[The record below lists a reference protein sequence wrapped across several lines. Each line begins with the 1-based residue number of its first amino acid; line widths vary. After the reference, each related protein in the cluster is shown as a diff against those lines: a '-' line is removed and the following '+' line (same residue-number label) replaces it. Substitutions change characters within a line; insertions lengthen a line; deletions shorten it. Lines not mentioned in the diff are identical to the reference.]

1 MPLKLVIGPANAEK
15 AGAAMD
21 AYRTALSAG
30 REPLL
35 VVPTFADV
43 DVYRRELAASGAV
56 FGVEV
61 VQFQRLMRE
70 IAKRT
75 RTDGRPIGGLARE
88 RIAAVATARTRLETL
103 AASAQTPGFAQ
114 ALLGLI
120 GELEE
125 LRLDP
130 PRVIQALRA
139 WTAGDPSRR
148 PYAEELA
155 ALYAAYRR
163 ELDRAQTLD
172 HRLQDTIALDALRL
186 DPAAWRRTPVVIYG
200 FDDLSPVQRDA
211 VETLACHAEADVTLT
226 LTYEPGRTAL
236 AARARTYEDLRALPA
251 TEVLELRARA
261 DQSAKR
267 SGEALSAPALHH
279 LERTLFEPGEG
290 LALFDAASVPAGDAV
305 RMLEGGGERA
315 EVELVAA
322 EVAALLRDGHPAE
335 EIAVVWRSR
344 EDIPP
349 VAEEVFGAYGVPV
362 ALTRRRRARDTAL
375 GRGVIALLRCALLD
389 GSADDLLAWLR
400 TPGVLDTPGL
410 ADRLEADVR
419 RQGIPTAARARALW
433 EERHWPLQAFDFVA
447 EAHARGPA
455 ALCDRLAREVNRLFS
470 RPHRLEAPILDGP
483 ERVDAN
489 AAAALRSALRDLG
502 RLARRDPELV
512 PAPAEL
518 ERVLGELL
526 VFAGRQSG
534 PGLVQVT
541 HAEAIRARRVRSLFL
556 CGLNEH
562 VFPAPARPDP
572 LLSDQDRVAINQAAG
587 LRLTVGVDQLALER
601 YLLYAAVSRP
611 TELLVL
617 SWHAATDDGDPVVRS
632 LFVDDVADRFSD
644 APLSRRRRRA
654 LGAAGWIA
662 AEAPTPREAA
672 LAAAAAGPPSAP
684 RPLGPVSPEV
694 MARAMPAER
703 PLSATA
709 IEAFHDCPVK
719 WFVDRLLRPEDL
731 VPDPEAMVRGSVAHE
746 VLAAVFADHGGRP
759 LCPADLPA
767 ARERLH
773 AALAESTAKRPISV
787 NPERVRAEVRR
798 LESDLVR
805 YLENAAHDGSAL
817 GPVEFEREFTV
828 DLGPF
833 ELHGY
838 IDRIDAGG
846 GEAVLLDY
854 KGKAATPQAKWLEDG
869 KLQLGLYVLAARRL
883 AERGEFPGEP
893 VGGLYQ
899 PLGNPKESRPRGAL
913 LEGADPGRDAF
924 STDRLSADAFEDL
937 LAQVL
942 AAAEEAVVQLRA
954 GALEPRPKSCAW
966 GGGCEYP
973 TICRGEAS

>member
-15 AGAAMD
+15 AGAALD
-21 AYRTALSAG
+21 AYRTALAAG
-30 REPLL
+30 REPIL

-43 DVYRRELAASGAV
+43 DVYRRELAGSGAV

-75 RTDGRPIGGLARE
+75 RTDGRPVGKLAGE
-88 RIAAVATARTRLETL
+88 RVAAVATERTALDTL
-103 AASAQTPGFAQ
+103 AVSAGTPGFARS
-114 ALLGLI
+114 LFGLI

-139 WTAGDPSRR
+139 WTADDPSRR
-148 PYAEELA
+148 PYADELS

-163 ELDRAQTLD
+163 ELDRARALD
-172 HRLQDTIALDALRL
+172 HPLQDAAALDALRL
-186 DPAAWRRTPVVIYG
+186 DPSAWRRTPVVIYG
-200 FDDLSPVQRDA
+200 FDDLSPLQRDA
-211 VETLACHAEADVTLT
+211 VETLACHAEAEVTLT

-236 AARARTYEDLRALPA
+236 AARARTYEELRALA
-251 TEVLELRARA
+251 GTEVLELRAVA
-261 DQSAKR
+261 DHYAS
-267 SGEALSAPALHH
+267 PALHH

-290 LALFDAASVPAGDAV
+290 LALFDAASVSAGDAV

-322 EVAALLRDGHPAE
+322 EVAALLRGGHPAE
-335 EIAVVWRSR
+335 EIAVVWRSPD
-344 EDIPP
+344 DIPSA
-349 VAEEVFGAYGVPV
+349 VEEVFDAYGITI

-375 GRGVIALLRCALLD
+375 GRGVIALLRCALLE

-400 TPGVLDTPGL
+400 TPGVVEKPGL

-419 RQGIPTAARARALW
+419 RTGIGTAARARALW
-433 EERHWPLQAFDFVA
+433 EERHWPLQAIDFVA
-447 EAHARGPA
+447 DAHGRGPA

-489 AAAALRSALRDLG
+489 AAAALRSALRELG

-512 PAPAEL
+512 PPPSEL
-518 ERVLGELL
+518 ERLLGELP
-526 VFAGRQSG
+526 VFAGRQTG

-541 HAEAIRARRVRSLFL
+541 HAVAIRARRVRSLFL
-556 CGLNEH
+556 CGLNEQ

-572 LLSDQDRVAINQAAG
+572 LLSDHDRVAINQAAG

-601 YLLYAAVSRP
+601 YLLYSAVSRP
-611 TELLVL
+611 SELLVL
-617 SWHAATDDGDPVVRS
+617 SWHTATDDGDPVVRS

-644 APLSRRRRRA
+644 HPLVRRRRRA
-654 LGAAGWIA
+654 LGAAGWPA
-662 AEAPTPREAA
+662 GEAPTSREAA
-672 LAAAAAGPPSAP
+672 LAAAAAAPPAVP
-684 RPLGPVSPEV
+684 QPLGPVSPEV
-694 MARAMPAER
+694 MAQAMPADR

-709 IEAFHDCPVK
+709 IEAFNDCPVK
-719 WFVDRLLRPEDL
+719 WFVNRLLRPEDL

-746 VLAAVFADHGGRP
+746 VLAAVFAERGGRP
-759 LCPADLPA
+759 LRPADLPA
-767 ARERLH
+767 ARERMH
-773 AALAESTAKRPISV
+773 AALAESTSRRPISV

-805 YLENAAHDGSAL
+805 YLENAAHDGSEL
-817 GPVEFEREFTV
+817 GPVAFEHEFEA
-828 DLGPF
+828 DLGSF
-833 ELHGY
+833 ELHGR

-854 KGKAATPQAKWLEDG
+854 KGKSATPQAKWLEDG
-869 KLQLGLYVLAARRL
+869 RLQLGLYVLAARQL
-883 AERGEFPGEP
+883 AEQGDFPGEP

-899 PLGNPKESRPRGAL
+899 PLGNAKESRPRGAL
-913 LEGADPGRDAF
+913 LEDADPGRKAF
-924 STDRLSADAFEDL
+924 ATDRLSAQAFDDL

-942 AAAEEAVVQLRA
+942 SAAQDAVDQLRA
-954 GALEPRPKSCAW
+954 GALEPRPRTCAW

-973 TICRGEAS
+973 TVCRGEAS